1 MMGGGVLIAREGNR
15 PSTVVL
21 SSHAIERGEWNH
33 GRGDEGVSIPITRPT
48 RTGKLASLCLAVLL
62 AAGLF
67 VQPTAAALDPQDTV
81 RSFYGVLLD
90 NMRQGRVLGESGRYA
105 RLAPVVNR
113 TFDVPAM
120 TRLAVGP
127 SWAKLTPA
135 QQQQLIAAFAH
146 YIAATYADQFDS
158 YSGEQLQVT
167 GERPFGADIM
177 VQTRIVKAN
186 GEATRLD
193 YLMRQ
198 NQGAPM
204 ISDVYL
210 DGSISQ
216 LAVHRSEFHSI
227 LQREGVDGLV
237 VALNRKVDLLQ
248 GVAKAS

>member
-1 MMGGGVLIAREGNR
+1 VSTPIA
-15 PSTVVL
+15 
-21 SSHAIERGEWNH
+21 
-33 GRGDEGVSIPITRPT
+33 RPT
-48 RTGKLASLCLAVLL
+48 RVAKLAGFCLVVLL
-62 AAGLF
+62 ATGLF
-67 VQPTAAALDPQDTV
+67 VQQTAAALDPQETV
-81 RSFYGVLLD
+81 RSFYEVLLD

-105 RLAPVVNR
+105 RLAPVVSR

-127 SWAKLTPA
+127 SWSRLTPA
-135 QQQQLIAAFAH
+135 QQQQVTTAFAQ

-167 GERPFGADIM
+167 GQRPFGPDIM
-177 VQTRIVKAN
+177 VQTKIVKAN

-198 NQGAPM
+198 NQSSPM
-204 ISDVYL
+204 IADVYL

-227 LQREGVDGLV
+227 LQRQGVDGLV
-237 VALNRKVDLLQ
+237 VALNRKADLLSKS
-248 GVAKAS
+248 VAKSS

>member
-1 MMGGGVLIAREGNR
+1 M
-15 PSTVVL
+15 ST
-21 SSHAIERGEWNH
+21 
-33 GRGDEGVSIPITRPT
+33 PITRPT
-48 RTGKLASLCLAVLL
+48 RTGKLAGLCLAALL
-62 AAGLF
+62 AMGLF
-67 VQPTAAALDPQDTV
+67 AQPSAAALDPQDTV

-127 SWAKLTPA
+127 SWARLAPA
-135 QQQQLIAAFAH
+135 QQQQLVAAFAH
-146 YIAATYADQFDS
+146 YIAATYADQFDN

-237 VALNRKVDLLQ
+237 IALNRKVDLLQ